1 MPILKSY
8 SVNRDSVC
16 AGIVHF
22 KKKFDFAPIFAG
34 SEFKEMYDKV
44 ISQINLEDIHQNL
57 RPMLYVPTEE
67 KRAFDLLYHSPEYPI
82 ANLSDQK
89 DLIGKE
95 IYIINVLNLSLLLQK
110 EGYPQYLDIK
120 AIREIKKR
128 FFSGRYVYDNLSDFI
143 NVDLPII
150 LKTEDGEQE
159 ISPLELYC
167 IIRYQNPDEE
177 SFEYTAN
184 LPEAYLKKLDD
195 MVPKNYPFD
204 PFEPKRMIEG
214 PIKKF
219 RRFY

>member
-16 AGIVHF
+16 AVIVHF

-95 IYIINVLNLSLLLQK
+95 IYIINVLNLSSLLQK

-128 FFSGRYVYDNLSDFI
+128 FFTGKYVFENLRDF
-143 NVDLPII
+143 VRTDTPII
-150 LKTEDGEQE
+150 LKTEDGEQQ
-159 ISPLELYC
+159 ITPGQLYN
-167 IIRYQNPDEE
+167 IIMHFNPAEE
-177 SFEYTAN
+177 ALEYTSN
-184 LPEAYLKKLDD
+184 LPEAYLKKLDK
-195 MVPKNYPFD
+195 MVPQNYPFD